1 MTVVNYFCD
10 IWQIS
15 IQRLSGIT
23 ILNFHFHKYFY
34 EQNTVALT
42 SVTKKRNK
50 INVKP
55 CLIQAVIYPST
66 KIFIYNIMSVVQ
78 SLVRK
83 LQFHMAHGQKYK
95 NKTSYL

>member
-1 MTVVNYFCD
+1 M
-10 IWQIS
+10 
-15 IQRLSGIT
+15 SGIT
-23 ILNFHFHKYFY
+23 ILNFHLHKYFY
-34 EQNTVALT
+34 EQNTIALNKKEA

-55 CLIQAVIYPST
+55 CLIQAVIYSST

-83 LQFHMAHGQKYK
+83 L
-95 NKTSYL
+95 